1 MRDDGLDRRDF
12 TVRSLMAM
20 LGGVVVTVNGCGGGG
35 GGNDSPTGGSP
46 VPVAGGVTGAIS
58 SNHGHRATITAA
70 QLSAGDMVV
79 LSIRGDATHDH
90 SVELSADEI
99 VQIAGGQR
107 VLKRSS
113 NEDSHFHEVT
123 FN

>member
-1 MRDDGLDRRDF
+1 MRDAGKLDRRAF
-12 TVRSLMAM
+12 TARSVMAM
-20 LGGVVVTVNGCGGGG
+20 LGGVVVTISGCGGGG
-35 GGNDSPTGGSP
+35 PGAATGSSP
-46 VPVAGGVTGAIS
+46 VPASGGVNGNIS

-70 QLSAGDMVV
+70 QLTAGAGVT
-79 LSIRGDATHDH
+79 LSIRGDANHEH
-90 SVELSADEI
+90 SVDLTADE
-99 VQIAGGQR
+99 VLQIAGGQR